1 MTDRFGPSSVSVS
14 SPATRSTP
22 VIPGDSELSS
32 IPKALL
38 VGAAGVV
45 VGRLA
50 EDTEDRTFNLAAGY
64 HPLRF
69 KLIRG
74 ESAGTT
80 AAGLVALD

>member
-1 MTDRFGPSSVSVS
+1 MSDRYGSFSANVS

-22 VIPGDSELSS
+22 IEPGAELNP

-38 VGAAGVV
+38 VGGAGAV
-45 VGRLA
+45 VGQLM

-69 KLIRG
+69 RLIRSAG
-74 ESAGTT
+74 EGTT
-80 AAGLVALD
+80 ATGLVALD